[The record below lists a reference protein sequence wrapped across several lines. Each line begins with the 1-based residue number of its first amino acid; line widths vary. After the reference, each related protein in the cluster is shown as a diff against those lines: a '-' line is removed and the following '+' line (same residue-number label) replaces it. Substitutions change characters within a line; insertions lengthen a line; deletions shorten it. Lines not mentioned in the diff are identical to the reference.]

1 MATAKENFLRAFNEA
16 FISGDRDAVL
26 ASVTDDVQWHLIGME
41 KIEGKTDFEKA
52 LNRMPPQQDEAKLMI
67 DTIITHGV
75 TAAVEGKIQMGE
87 KTYAFCDTYR
97 FNQFKDGVIKQIHSF
112 IIEEREGI

>member
-16 FISGDRDAVL
+16 FISGDRDVVL

-41 KIEGKTDFEKA
+41 KIEGKIAFEKA
-52 LNRMPPQQDEAKLMI
+52 WNRMPTGVNLTI

-75 TAAVEGKIQMGE
+75 TAAVEGKMQVGE
-87 KTYAFCDTYR
+87 KNFAFCDTYR
-97 FNQFKDGVIKQIHSF
+97 FNKFKDGMIKQIHSF

>member
-16 FISGDRDAVL
+16 FISGDRDVVL

-41 KIEGKTDFEKA
+41 KIEGKTAFENA
-52 LNRMPPQQDEAKLMI
+52 WNRMPPQDEAKLRI

-75 TAAVEGKIQMGE
+75 TAAVEGKIQVGE

-97 FNQFKDGVIKQIHSF
+97 FNQFKDGIIKQIHSF
-112 IIEEREGI
+112 IIEQREGI

>member
-1 MATAKENFLRAFNEA
+1 MASAKESFLKAFNEA
-16 FISGDRDAVL
+16 FMSGDRDVVL
-26 ASVTDDVQWHLIGME
+26 ASVTEDVQWHLIGME
-41 KIEGKTDFEKA
+41 KIEGKAAFEKA
-52 LNRMPPQQDEAKLMI
+52 WSDMPTGGKLTI

-97 FNQFKDGVIKQIHSF
+97 FNQFKDGRIKHIHSF
-112 IIEEREGI
+112 VIEEREGS